1 MWRLGHTLMQ
11 VTPCAVPPDTLLA
24 SCQRAGAYTDCYV
37 TEFAR
42 VIALPEYVEAFYTTP
57 LFKVERLI
65 LRLLVSRPSSD
76 QDAKALATGNANTF
90 AAWRVEGRGADQ
102 VLLADISGKTRSWL
116 MVAPAAS
123 GQHTRLHFG
132 SAIIPGRNG
141 QLGWSFRLLLGF
153 HKLYSRA
160 LLRAARRRLTKAS

>member
-1 MWRLGHTLMQ
+1 MSNQ

-24 SCQRAGAYTDCYV
+24 NCQRKGAYADCYV
-37 TEFAR
+37 TEFERA
-42 VIALPEYVEAFYTTP
+42 IALPEYVEAFYTTP

-76 QDAKALATGNANTF
+76 LDAKALATGNANTF
-90 AAWRVEGRGADQ
+90 AAWNVEGRGTDQ
-102 VLLADISGKTRSWL
+102 LLLADVSGKTRSWL
-116 MVAPAAS
+116 MVEPAS
-123 GQHTRLHFG
+123 GGQHTRLYFG

-153 HKLYSRA
+153 HKFYSRA
-160 LLRAARRRLTKAS
+160 LLRAARRRLANAS